1 VSIQAVAWA
10 LEQNIP
16 TSGMK
21 LVLISL
27 CNHADRHDQIC
38 WPSIQTLAREASMSR
53 LSVQRHLK
61 KLETDGYISIFPT
74 YEPSG
79 RQRAN
84 QYQILFDREKKP

>member
-1 VSIQAVAWA
+1 MSIQAVAWA
-10 LEQNIP
+10 LEQDIP

-38 WPSIQTLAREASMSR
+38 WPSIQTLEREASMSR
-53 LSVQRHLK
+53 TSVQRHLS
-61 KLETDGYISIFPT
+61 KLEAAGYISIFPT
-74 YEPSG
+74 YDPTG

-84 QYQILFDREKKP
+84 QYQILFDRKEGT